1 MTVSDEANQ
10 LRTNIIRLGKAHGRR
25 YPPGMKQQILAFV
38 ERAKDAG
45 MSVSECCRRLGL
57 SSKQLSMWRGEL
69 RAAEPKAL
77 VPVKVVDEVP
87 WSTLSVVAPNGYRI
101 EGLSTTQAIEVMRE
115 LA

>member
-1 MTVSDEANQ
+1 MTVTDEANQ
-10 LRTNIIRLGKAHGRR
+10 LRINIVRLGKAHGRR
-25 YPPGMKQQILAFV
+25 YPPGMKQLILAFV

-45 MSVSECCRRLGL
+45 MSVSDCCRRLGL
-57 SSKQLSMWRGEL
+57 SAKQLSMWRGEL

-77 VPVKVVDEVP
+77 VPVRVVDEAP

-101 EGLSTTQAIEVMRE
+101 EGLSTAQAIEVMRE